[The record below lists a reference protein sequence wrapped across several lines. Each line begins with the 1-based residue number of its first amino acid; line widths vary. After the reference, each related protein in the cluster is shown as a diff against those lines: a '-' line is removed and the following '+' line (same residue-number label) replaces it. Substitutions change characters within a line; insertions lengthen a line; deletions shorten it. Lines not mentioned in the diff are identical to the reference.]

1 MKRKMKTNILSLL
14 ALTAL
19 LFAACATDDLD
30 PGKQKPG
37 SEIDTT
43 GLTAFSMVKPNEGPE
58 TRLSG
63 EYTGSGVD
71 FYWSDYDNLFVNTH
85 AEGPSREWLR
95 DKWNNIY
102 ELAGTVSGGPG
113 RAPRATFWFEG
124 EFTKP
129 EYRVR
134 YLGKNH
140 GAYHDLDEIYI
151 PEDLNY
157 LGPFIYGVQRSNH
170 GDFATGIARRQP
182 DGNYTFTL
190 EHKGSYIT
198 FRPYSDHATFTKWGG
213 AYVRYIDVSADQA
226 LCGRFKIKGDTI
238 DLSSRPVEGDYKKST
253 CYHHYNDLLQLTV
266 GNPPAVPPVP
276 GEGHKYDTPSY
287 AIMSIA
293 PGTYTNFTVRYW
305 IPTRVPGGYG
315 YVTKTY
321 PRVTFTAGKN
331 KVISQNINTSTE
343 YPADKYYMWDAA
355 EHYWKGYEW
364 DGPNPEQPSYDAP
377 GKSDKNP
384 KDKNDPRWC
393 SEVAPYADPTGA
405 APAVAATRGCKDC
418 PNINELLWYVEKG
431 MAWEDSPE
439 LFSVM
444 NSPYA
449 GRYRIRKLSAIA
461 KSEGK
466 TVEYLKSHAPDGVD
480 YTRSTKMPDHLL
492 MVSNGLGSKLPEGTT
507 MDEYF
512 LLPAMGLYG
521 GPEPYDFKSP
531 SRILGLGEKAYYWSS
546 TPAPGD
552 PGLAYCL
559 ILKLESLHPFYMI
572 AKTDRRWGLSVMWPT
587 DR

>member
-19 LFAACATDDLD
+19 LFAGCATDNVE
-30 PGKQKPG
+30 PGKKKG

-43 GLTAFSMVKPNEGPE
+43 GLTAFSMVKPNEGPA
-58 TRLSG
+58 TRLAG
-63 EYTGSGVD
+63 EYNGSGVD
-71 FYWSDYDNLFVNTH
+71 FYWSYGDRLLLNAPTERPKCEWQADKKNNLY
-85 AEGPSREWLR
+85 G
-95 DKWNNIY
+95 
-102 ELAGTVSGGPG
+102 LANPLSSSSSG

-134 YLGKNH
+134 YLGKSN
-140 GAYHDLDEIYI
+140 GGNNPDEIFI
-151 PEDLNY
+151 PEELNY
-157 LGPFIYGVQRSNH
+157 IGPFTPGLEDARQ

-198 FRPYSDHATFTKWGG
+198 FRPYSEQTAFTKWGG
-213 AYVRYIDVSADQA
+213 AYVEQIDVSADQA
-226 LCGRFKIKGDTI
+226 LCGSFKIKGDTI
-238 DLSSRPVEGDYKKST
+238 DLSSRPVEGYKKSS
-253 CYHHYNDLLQLTV
+253 CNLILYNLLRLTV
-266 GNPPAVPPVP
+266 GNPPAVPPVL
-276 GEGHKYDTPSY
+276 GHPHETPSY

-305 IPTRVPGGYG
+305 IPTRFPGGDG
-315 YVTKTY
+315 CVTKTY

-331 KVISQNINTSTE
+331 KVISQNIHTSTE
-343 YPADKYYMWDAA
+343 YPADKYYMWDAV

-364 DGPNPEQPSYDAP
+364 DGPNPEQPDYDEP

-405 APAVAATRGCKDC
+405 APAVAATRSCKDC
-418 PNINELLWYVEKG
+418 PNINELLWYIQQG
-431 MAWEDSPE
+431 LIWADSPE

-444 NSPYA
+444 NSRYA

-461 KSEGK
+461 KSVGK
-466 TVEYLKSHAPDGVD
+466 TVEELKAKAPDGVD
-480 YTRSTKMPDHLL
+480 YTRSTKMPNHF
-492 MVSNGLGSKLPEGTT
+492 MMSNALASGLSEWTT
-507 MDEYF
+507 IDEYF
-512 LLPAMGLYG
+512 LLPVMVSYC
-521 GPEPYDFKSP
+521 PSKREDYKSP
-531 SRILGLGEKAYYWSS
+531 SCIFELGRKAYYWSS
-546 TPAPGD
+546 TPIPGHPD
-552 PGLAYCL
+552 LAYCL
-559 ILKLESLHPFYMI
+559 VMAEESGNHYNAEVTMI
-572 AKTDRRWGLSVMWPT
+572 DRRYGLSVMWPT

>member
-1 MKRKMKTNILSLL
+1 MKTNILSLL
-14 ALTAL
+14 SLTAL

-71 FYWSDYDNLFVNTH
+71 FYWSDDDNLFVNTH
-85 AEGPSREWLR
+85 AEGPEREWLR

-102 ELAGTVSGGPG
+102 ELARTNSGGPG
-113 RAPRATFWFEG
+113 RTPRATFWFEG

-151 PEDLNY
+151 PEDYNY
-157 LGPFIYGVQRSNH
+157 LGPHIYGVQRSRH
-170 GDFATGIARRQP
+170 GDFATGIAHRQP

-198 FRPYSDHATFTKWGG
+198 FRPYSDHAPFTKWGG
-213 AYVRYIDVSADQA
+213 LYVRFIEVSADQA

-238 DLSSRPVEGDYKKST
+238 DLSSRPVDDQYKKST
-253 CYHHYNDLLQLTV
+253 CYHNYNDLLRLTV

-305 IPTRVPGGYG
+305 ISTRAPGGYG

-331 KVISQNINTSTE
+331 KVISQNMQVHE
-343 YPADKYYMWDAA
+343 YPADTYYMWDAA
-355 EHYWKGYEW
+355 VGQHYWKGYEW
-364 DGPNPEQPSYDAP
+364 NGPNPHQPTLSSADQT
-377 GKSDKNP
+377 SDKYP
-384 KDKNDPRWC
+384 KNNQDSRWYN
-393 SEVAPYADPTGA
+393 EVPPYADPTGA
-405 APAVAATRGCKDC
+405 APAVAATRSCKDL
-418 PNINELLWYVEKG
+418 PNINELCWYCKYGWGYGNDYEIY
-431 MAWEDSPE
+431 
-439 LFSVM
+439 SVM
-444 NSPYA
+444 NYLESHKMWF
-449 GRYRIRKLSAIA
+449 RKLSAIA

-466 TVEYLKSHAPDGVD
+466 TVDELKAKAPDGID
-480 YTRSTKMPDHLL
+480 YTRSIKEPNFGSGYMTTEKPDDL
-492 MVSNGLGSKLPEGTT
+492 KDYFCLP
-507 MDEYF
+507 M
-512 LLPAMGLYG
+512 MGGYLQETHPYG
-521 GPEPYDFKSP
+521 EMFAT
-531 SRILGLGEKAYYWSS
+531 GETLYYWSS
-546 TPAPGD
+546 TPVPGKPD
-552 PGLAYCL
+552 YAYAL
-559 ILKLESLHPFYMI
+559 RAGSYNNRLEVVALPRKY
-572 AKTDRRWGLSVMWPT
+572 GLSVMWPT

>member
-14 ALTAL
+14 SLTAL
-19 LFAACATDDLD
+19 LFAACATDNVE
-30 PGKQKPG
+30 PGKKKG

-71 FYWSDYDNLFVNTH
+71 FYWSDDDNLFVNTH

-157 LGPFIYGVQRSNH
+157 LGPFIYGVKRSRH
-170 GDFATGIARRQP
+170 GDFATGIAHRQP

-198 FRPYSDHATFTKWGG
+198 FRPYSDHAPFTKWGG
-213 AYVRYIDVSADQA
+213 AYVDHIDVSADQV

-238 DLSSRPVEGDYKKST
+238 DLSSRPVEDQYKKSS
-253 CYHHYNDLLQLTV
+253 CYIGLYNLLRLTV
-266 GNPPAVPPVP
+266 GNPPAVPPVSDYQH
-276 GEGHKYDTPSY
+276 ETPSY

-305 IPTRVPGGYG
+305 ISTRFPGGDG
-315 YVTKTY
+315 CVTKTY

-331 KVISQNINTSTE
+331 KVISQNIHTSTE

-364 DGPNPEQPSYDAP
+364 DGPNHEQPDYDEP

-405 APAVAATRGCKDC
+405 APAVAATRSCKDC
-418 PNINELLWYVEKG
+418 PNINELLWYIQQG
-431 MAWEDSPE
+431 LIWADSPE

-444 NSPYA
+444 NSRYA

-461 KSEGK
+461 KSVGK
-466 TVEYLKSHAPDGVD
+466 TVEELKAKAPDGVD
-480 YTRSTKMPDHLL
+480 YTRSTKMPNHF
-492 MVSNGLGSKLPEGTT
+492 MMSNALASGLSEGTT
-507 MDEYF
+507 KDDYF
-512 LLPAMGLYG
+512 LLPVMGAYG
-521 GPEPYDFKSP
+521 PSKREDYKSP
-531 SRILGLGEKAYYWSS
+531 SCIFELGRKAYYWSS
-546 TPAPGD
+546 TPIPGHPD
-552 PGLAYCL
+552 LAYCL
-559 ILKLESLHPFYMI
+559 VMAKESGNHYNAEVTMI
-572 AKTDRRWGLSVMWPT
+572 DRRYGLSVMWPT

>member
-14 ALTAL
+14 SLTAL
-19 LFAACATDDLD
+19 LFAGCATDNVE
-30 PGKQKPG
+30 PGKKKG

-71 FYWSDYDNLFVNTH
+71 FYWSDDDNLFVNTH
-85 AEGPSREWLR
+85 AEGPEREWLR

-102 ELAGTVSGGPG
+102 ELAGTNSGGPG

-134 YLGKNH
+134 YLGKNRN
-140 GAYHDLDEIYI
+140 ADNPDEIFI
-151 PEDLNY
+151 SEGHNY
-157 LGPFIYGVQRSNH
+157 VGPFIPGLEDAQQ

-198 FRPYSDHATFTKWGG
+198 FRPYSDHAPFTKWGG
-213 AYVRYIDVSADQA
+213 AYVDHIDVSADQV

-238 DLSSRPVEGDYKKST
+238 DLSSRPVEDQYKKSS
-253 CYHHYNDLLQLTV
+253 CYIGLYNLLRLTV
-266 GNPPAVPPVP
+266 GNPPAVPPVSDYQH
-276 GEGHKYDTPSY
+276 ETPSY

-305 IPTRVPGGYG
+305 ISTRFPGGDG
-315 YVTKTY
+315 CVTKTY

-331 KVISQNINTSTE
+331 KVISQNIHTSTE

-364 DGPNPEQPSYDAP
+364 DGPNHEQPDYDEP

-405 APAVAATRGCKDC
+405 APAVAATRSCKDC
-418 PNINELLWYVEKG
+418 PNINELLWYIQQG
-431 MAWEDSPE
+431 LIWADSPE

-444 NSPYA
+444 NSRYA

-461 KSEGK
+461 KSVGK
-466 TVEYLKSHAPDGVD
+466 TVEELKAKAPDGVD
-480 YTRSTKMPDHLL
+480 YTRSTKMPNHF
-492 MVSNGLGSKLPEGTT
+492 MMSNALASGLSEGTT
-507 MDEYF
+507 KDDYF
-512 LLPAMGLYG
+512 LLPVMGAYG
-521 GPEPYDFKSP
+521 PSKREDYKSP
-531 SRILGLGEKAYYWSS
+531 SCIFELGRKAYYWSS
-546 TPAPGD
+546 TPIPGHPD
-552 PGLAYCL
+552 LAYCL
-559 ILKLESLHPFYMI
+559 VMAKESGNHYNAEVTMI
-572 AKTDRRWGLSVMWPT
+572 DRRYGLSVMWPT

>member
-1 MKRKMKTNILSLL
+1 MKTNILSLL
-14 ALTAL
+14 SLTAL
-19 LFAACATDDLD
+19 LFAGCATDNVE
-30 PGKQKPG
+30 PGKKKG

-58 TRLSG
+58 TRLAG
-63 EYTGSGVD
+63 EYNGSGVD
-71 FYWSDYDNLFVNTH
+71 FYWSYGDRLLLNAPTERPKCEWQVDKKNNL
-85 AEGPSREWLR
+85 
-95 DKWNNIY
+95 Y
-102 ELAGTVSGGPG
+102 ELADPHSSSSPG
-113 RAPRATFWFEG
+113 RTPRATFWFEG

-134 YLGKNH
+134 YLGKNRN
-140 GAYHDLDEIYI
+140 ADNPDEIFI
-151 PEDLNY
+151 SEGHNY
-157 LGPFIYGVQRSNH
+157 VGPFIPGLEDAQQ

-198 FRPYSDHATFTKWGG
+198 FRPYSDHAPFTKWGG
-213 AYVRYIDVSADQA
+213 AYVDHIDVSADQV

-238 DLSSRPVEGDYKKST
+238 DLSSRPVEDQYKKSS
-253 CYHHYNDLLQLTV
+253 CYIGLYNLLRLTV
-266 GNPPAVPPVP
+266 GNPPAVPPVSDYQH
-276 GEGHKYDTPSY
+276 ETPSY

-305 IPTRVPGGYG
+305 ISTRFPGGDG
-315 YVTKTY
+315 CVTKTY

-331 KVISQNINTSTE
+331 KVISQNIHTSTE

-364 DGPNPEQPSYDAP
+364 DGPNHEQPDYDEP

-405 APAVAATRGCKDC
+405 APAVAATRSCKDC
-418 PNINELLWYVEKG
+418 PNINELLWYIQQG
-431 MAWEDSPE
+431 LIWADSPE

-444 NSPYA
+444 NSRYA

-461 KSEGK
+461 KSVGK
-466 TVEYLKSHAPDGVD
+466 TVEELKAKAPDGVD
-480 YTRSTKMPDHLL
+480 YTRSTKMPNHF
-492 MVSNGLGSKLPEGTT
+492 MMSNALASGLSEGTT
-507 MDEYF
+507 KDDYF
-512 LLPAMGLYG
+512 LLPVMGAYG
-521 GPEPYDFKSP
+521 PSKREDYKSP
-531 SRILGLGEKAYYWSS
+531 SCIFELGRKAYYWSS
-546 TPAPGD
+546 TPIPGHPD
-552 PGLAYCL
+552 LAYCL
-559 ILKLESLHPFYMI
+559 VMAKESGNHYNAEVTMI
-572 AKTDRRWGLSVMWPT
+572 DRRYGLSVMWPT